1 MILLTFIVCFNF
13 FSFLAFWFSHYLISY
28 NNGFMEIMYK
38 VTAFKAVCVDLV
50 VSAIVVVTLT
60 VLCSGLWPTKYCSC
74 QMIR

>member
-1 MILLTFIVCFNF
+1 MIMVG
-13 FSFLAFWFSHYLISY
+13 
-28 NNGFMEIMYK
+28 GFMEIMYK